1 MCKHYQRT
9 ASVQYKSY
17 CNDELVHER
26 FGMIPSIP
34 ESHFTASEKYHAR
47 VMCVCVIMCVYV
59 RAHACVF
66 LCRIQTGVTF
76 RVAYRRR
83 LPHADCLATWTTRY
97 DDYQDRELNMII
109 FKGNSN

>member
-1 MCKHYQRT
+1 MYKHYQRT
-9 ASVQYKSY
+9 ASVQYKNY

-34 ESHFTASEKYHAR
+34 DHTSLHRRSTMHAL
-47 VMCVCVIMCVYV
+47 CVCVIMCVYV